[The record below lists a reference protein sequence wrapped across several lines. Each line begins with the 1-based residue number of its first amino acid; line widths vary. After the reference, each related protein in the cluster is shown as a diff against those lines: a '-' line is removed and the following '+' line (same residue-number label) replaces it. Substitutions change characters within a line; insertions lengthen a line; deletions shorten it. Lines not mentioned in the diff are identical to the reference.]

1 MNSTTFGAITRN
13 LGEEFAGKISY
24 ASYGAGSTY
33 TPAINRSGE
42 FNEIN
47 KIDCVGLVS
56 TSIHILNMS
65 DITRSDGTVVSANAN
80 DYEGTDWSFDP
91 LRDSAGKR
99 PGIITD
105 TRTTYFMGII
115 PTGTDDYQRFDEGR
129 INGVTNMLYNNSL
142 FDRFDASA
150 YTGDVTGFIGV
161 TEKTLTLSDGSD
173 SRTWYDH
180 VYVQTDENK
189 YGSTVESCGGRG
201 LRSRDRNE
209 YIDETKYYLRLKL
222 SENRMF

>member
-142 FDRFDASA
+142 FDRFDASRYDGD
-150 YTGDVTGFIGV
+150 YTGLIGV
-161 TEKTLTLSDGSD
+161 TERTRTLGDD

-180 VYVQTDENK
+180 VYVQTDSNED
-189 YGSTVESCGGRG
+189 GSIVESCGGRG
-201 LRSRDRNE
+201 VRNDTSND
-209 YIDETKYYLRLKL
+209 YINKTKYYLRLKL

>member
-1 MNSTTFGAITRN
+1 
-13 LGEEFAGKISY
+13 
-24 ASYGAGSTY
+24 
-33 TPAINRSGE
+33 
-42 FNEIN
+42 
-47 KIDCVGLVS
+47 
-56 TSIHILNMS
+56 
-65 DITRSDGTVVSANAN
+65 
-80 DYEGTDWSFDP
+80 
-91 LRDSAGKR
+91 
-99 PGIITD
+99 
-105 TRTTYFMGII
+105 
-115 PTGTDDYQRFDEGR
+115 
-129 INGVTNMLYNNSL
+129 MLYNNSL